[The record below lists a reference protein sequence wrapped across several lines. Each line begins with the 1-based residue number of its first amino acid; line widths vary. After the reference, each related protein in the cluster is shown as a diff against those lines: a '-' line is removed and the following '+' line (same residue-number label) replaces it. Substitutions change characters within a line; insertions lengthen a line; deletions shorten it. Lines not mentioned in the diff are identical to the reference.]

1 MKNYHTHTYRCHH
14 AIGFERDYIE
24 QAIDQG
30 FTTLGFSDH
39 APWHYDSSF
48 KPFMRMQETEIE
60 DYVLTLRKLREEYQN
75 RIDIKIGFEAEY
87 FEDKMAWMKEMIKR
101 YDIDYL
107 ILGNHYDGSDEDGS
121 YYGMPPQTLESV
133 TRYCDQVIKG
143 METGLFSYVAHPD
156 VIYYDQHDQRH
167 LNELERLCL
176 KAKELDIPL
185 EFNML
190 GYLHNRHYP
199 SAPYLKMVRDIG
211 NKMIVGCD
219 AHEASA
225 IDANKMRIV
234 IERLKK
240 EGFILTDEIS
250 FLRQGFFFKHGI
262 MKT

>member
-14 AIGFERDYIE
+14 AIGFEKDYIE

-48 KPFMRMQETEIE
+48 KPFMRMDETDID
-60 DYVLTLRKLREEYQN
+60 DYIFTLRELRETYKDC
-75 RIDIKIGFEAEY
+75 IDIKIGFEAEY
-87 FEDKMAWMKEMIKR
+87 FEEKMDWMKEVINR
-101 YDIDYL
+101 YHIDYL
-107 ILGNHYDGSDEDGS
+107 ILGNHYDGSDEDGR
-121 YYGMPPQTLESV
+121 YYGMPPQDLSSV

-156 VIYYDQHDQRH
+156 VIYYNQHDQRQ
-167 LNELERLCL
+167 LAQLERLCH

-190 GYLHNRHYP
+190 GYLHHRHYP
-199 SAPYLKMVRDIG
+199 STPYLKMVREIG

-225 IDANKMRIV
+225 IDGKKMKDV
-234 IERLKK
+234 IDRLKQ
-240 EGFILTDEIS
+240 EGFLLTDEIS
-250 FLRQGFFFKHGI
+250 FLQ
-262 MKT
+262 